1 MGQKFTITES
11 EREQIL
17 NLHKDKGYKQ
27 PMNEQSPMDDT
38 IIGSSLSQ
46 LSLNP
51 AQVLKDTTGNVIGKF
66 YAGVGG
72 NKGYTIKIMNNSN
85 EAIVFD
91 PTLKGSKP
99 MSLQQ
104 VVTDFKTR
112 GRDYALSMSKGGNP
126 QPEKTFM
133 SDDDVAKLNS
143 AITQTPH

>member
-11 EREQIL
+11 ERNQIRGLYEQQV
-17 NLHKDKGYKQ
+17 Q
-27 PMNEQSPMDDT
+27 PTDDT
-38 IIGSSLSQ
+38 IMGNPITKLG
-46 LSLNP
+46 LNP

-72 NKGYTIKIMNNSN
+72 NKGYTVKIMNNSN

-91 PTLKGSKP
+91 PTVKGSKT

-112 GRDYALSMSKGGNP
+112 GRDYALSISKGGNP